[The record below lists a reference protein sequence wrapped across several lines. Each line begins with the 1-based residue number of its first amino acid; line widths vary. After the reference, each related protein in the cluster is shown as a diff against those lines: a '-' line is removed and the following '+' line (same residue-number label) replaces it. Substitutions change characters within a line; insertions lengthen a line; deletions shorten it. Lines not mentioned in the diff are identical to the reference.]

1 LVGTTYD
8 MAAPALR
15 AKNWNHHVHDLEQ
28 MAEGAGFQ
36 KLRDRIIELAAPRRS
51 DSVLDIGSGTGL
63 LALALAADVRRV
75 WAVDV
80 SSAMCR
86 YLTAEVAR
94 RGIDNV
100 DVRLASATKL
110 PLPAGTV
117 DVVVS
122 NYCFHHMRDADKRR
136 ALAEARRV
144 LRPGGRLVIADM
156 MFRVGVVNRRN
167 RAVIGKIVL
176 RMLRHGLA
184 GVARIL
190 KNVVRLLLRRWE
202 HPADTGWWQQALE
215 DAGFTEV
222 TVRALE
228 HEGGIAVARS
238 PA

>member
-1 LVGTTYD
+1 

-15 AKNWNHHVHDLEQ
+15 AKNWNDHVQDLKL
-28 MAEGAGFQ
+28 MADSAGFRD
-36 KLRDRIIELAAPRRS
+36 LRDRIIGLAAPRPG

-63 LALALAADVRRV
+63 LALAIAPDVRRV

-80 SSAMCR
+80 SSEMCR
-86 YLTAEVAR
+86 YLADEVAQL
-94 RGIDNV
+94 GIGNI

-117 DVVVS
+117 DLVVS
-122 NYCFHHMRDADKRR
+122 NYCFHHLRDADKRR
-136 ALAEARRV
+136 ALAEAMRV

-156 MFRVGVVNRRN
+156 MFRVGVVDPRN
-167 RAVIGKIVL
+167 RAVIAKLVRRI
-176 RMLRHGLA
+176 LRHGPA

-202 HPADTGWWQQALE
+202 HPADTGWWQAALE
-215 DAGFTEV
+215 RAGFADVAVE
-222 TVRALE
+222 ALV
-228 HEGGIAVARS
+228 HEGGIAVAHR